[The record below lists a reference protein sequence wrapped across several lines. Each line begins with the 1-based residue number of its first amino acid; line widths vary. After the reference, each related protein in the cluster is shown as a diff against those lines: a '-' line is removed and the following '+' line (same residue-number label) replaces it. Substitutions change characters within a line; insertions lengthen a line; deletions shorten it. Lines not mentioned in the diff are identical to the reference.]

1 MELEQKLDKIIS
13 ILTNIEIRLDK
24 IEENII
30 GIKEDNKVVE
40 KDCLKMREHIDFVEH
55 TYDAIKMPLTYVKNK
70 IEYMMRIEP
79 VGMLVIDEQ

>member
-1 MELEQKLDKIIS
+1 MEKQLSTIID
-13 ILTNIEIRLDK
+13 ILSNIEERLDK
-24 IEENII
+24 IESNII
-30 GIKEDNKVVE
+30 VLNEGTKVVE
-40 KDCLKMREHIDFVEH
+40 KDCSKMREHIDFVEH